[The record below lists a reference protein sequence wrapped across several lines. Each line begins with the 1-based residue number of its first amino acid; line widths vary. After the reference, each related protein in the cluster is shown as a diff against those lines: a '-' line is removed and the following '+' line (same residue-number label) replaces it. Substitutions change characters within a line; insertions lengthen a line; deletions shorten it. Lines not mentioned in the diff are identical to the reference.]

1 MAFSPVQ
8 NRKLHHQID
17 RVLHVPGNYRGG
29 ILEMTMVIDSAFSKE
44 DITTLCKDVIASCK
58 SQSEVFRNVRLN
70 VVKWES
76 NQITNEVTGL
86 AYLQM
91 GKYFDNYCQ
100 EISEAEDCDE
110 KKQKFSEDLLAYLKK
125 FHARSKLIIVLA
137 KTSDSMLPKQDKEAY
152 LQAMNPFLKQK
163 LIVVTPENV
172 ENGGDLVRKQ
182 ILG

>member
-8 NRKLHHQID
+8 NMKLHHQID

-29 ILEMTMVIDSAFSKE
+29 ILEMTMVIDCTFSKE

-76 NQITNEVTGL
+76 EKISNEVTGL

-91 GKYFDNYCQ
+91 GKYFENYCQ
-100 EISEAEDCDE
+100 EVPDVAD
-110 KKQKFSEDLLAYLKK
+110 KPSEDLLAYLKK

-137 KTSDSMLPKQDKEAY
+137 KTPG
-152 LQAMNPFLKQK
+152 
-163 LIVVTPENV
+163 T
-172 ENGGDLVRKQ
+172 
-182 ILG
+182 